1 VFIVAGLGNPG
12 PKYRGNR
19 HNVGFM
25 VVDAA
30 VGRDANGAFKSKFQA
45 EFCLS
50 GFAEEKVAYLKPMT
64 FMNLSGMAVGSALS
78 FFRLPLSS
86 LIVVHDEL
94 DLEFGACRVKLGG
107 GTAGHKGL
115 RSIVEQCGGEDFARV
130 RVGIGRPEAVEVED
144 YVLSDFSASERQRL
158 PDVVDTAV
166 AALHHIVER
175 GAQDAMNR
183 FNVRDGG
190 GPQTDA

>member
-1 VFIVAGLGNPG
+1 MFIVAGLGNPG

-25 VVDAA
+25 VVDEAA
-30 VGRDANGAFKSKFQA
+30 RQSEADSFKSKFKA
-45 EFCLS
+45 ELCLARI
-50 GFAEEKVAYLKPMT
+50 AEEKVAFLKPMT
-64 FMNLSGMAVGSALS
+64 FMNLSGMAVGAALS
-78 FFRLPLSS
+78 FYRLPLAS
-86 LIVVHDEL
+86 LVVVHDEL
-94 DLEFGACRVKLGG
+94 DLAFGTCRVKQGG

-115 RSIVEQCGGEDFARV
+115 RSVVEHCGGEDFARV
-130 RVGIGRPEAVEVED
+130 RVGVGRPGAGEVED
-144 YVLSDFSASERQRL
+144 YVLSDFSISERQKL

-166 AALHHIVER
+166 AALRHIVER

-190 GPQTDA
+190 GRETDT